1 MTFARKYFAQLVVLS
16 AAGILLVGL
25 GLAQANEETSLL
37 VKKPAAATTET
48 QGGPTLPPPSNPN
61 PPAEVGAP
69 VDIAPPALLPPQSEA
84 LPTPPQASQ
93 SSSGTTK
100 RPFMRPAVPRG
111 PARGK
116 LVDQETSRIV
126 GAPQQLP
133 PQSVPPQSTPPQL
146 NAPQETLPPASVPL
160 RSDVKVL
167 PASPIE
173 YDTDHDARKMY
184 RKSGSVNIV
193 MPTLDP
199 ADGCYYGIPLC
210 IPGCCVGEP
219 RVVGD
224 RGLLG
229 RGKVEYC
236 WPCGFRAIVKFR
248 HTLGDVRVEYE
259 GD

>member
-1 MTFARKYFAQLVVLS
+1 MTFARKYFAQLLVL
-16 AAGILLVGL
+16 ATAGSLLVGL

-37 VKKPAAATTET
+37 VNKPEAPTTDA
-48 QGGPTLPPPSNPN
+48 QAGPTLPPPSNPN

-69 VDIAPPALLPPQSEA
+69 VDVTPPTLLPPRSEA
-84 LPTPPQASQ
+84 LPTPPQASR
-93 SSSGTTK
+93 SATGATK

-116 LVDQETSRIV
+116 LVDQESSRIV

-133 PQSVPPQSTPPQL
+133 PQSTPPQL
-146 NAPQETLPPASVPL
+146 VLPQETLPPASAPL

-167 PASPIE
+167 PAPPIE

-248 HTLGDVRVEYE
+248 HTLGDVKVEYE